1 MTLREIVEWKIKCI
15 ETLLLLDGFSKS
27 LWKFP
32 PCKDETY
39 AVSYRLDSWDM
50 GIEEKVSF

>member
-1 MTLREIVEWKIKCI
+1 MTLRDIVEWKIKCI